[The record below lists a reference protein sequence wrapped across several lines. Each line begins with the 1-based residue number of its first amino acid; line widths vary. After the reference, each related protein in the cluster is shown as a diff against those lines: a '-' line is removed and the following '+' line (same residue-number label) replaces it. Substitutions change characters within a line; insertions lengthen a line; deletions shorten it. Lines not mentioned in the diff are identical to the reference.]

1 MLTKS
6 STLYRLVDVSIAR
19 TCSCCCTPKETRLRT
34 AGKMLWYSKLEGSP
48 GLVQIKE
55 CGQELLEL
63 VLVSGRIGRKEV
75 SNGNGRGKGGI
86 GREAHR

>member
-1 MLTKS
+1 VFLLLHAQGDEATNHWE
-6 STLYRLVDVSIAR
+6 DV
-19 TCSCCCTPKETRLRT
+19 
-34 AGKMLWYSKLEGSP
+34 WYSKLEGSP

-55 CGQELLEL
+55 ERGQELLEL

-86 GREAHR
+86 G